1 MAKTHQARHRCWAA
15 LCGATLALIFTAIA
29 PAARGDAFDDVRRRG
44 TLIWGADQE
53 GGGPFVYPDSDDPQR
68 VIGFEVELAELLA
81 AEMGVAAQFR
91 QAEWS
96 TLPSMLE
103 SGQIDIIL
111 NGYEWTPSRSARMRA
126 SRPYYIYELQLVGRA
141 DDDSLNSWDDLKR
154 RPGGRRASVSV
165 LGGSSSEDYLR
176 QNWSEYADIVGYNG
190 NTDAMAQVRTGL
202 HDATLMDLPI
212 ALFYRRLPQ
221 GEGLRFVGEP
231 VAPGYHVIF
240 GRTGEQRLIEAINA
254 AIAKA
259 LADGRL
265 KAIYDR
271 YEMWNAAQERLPL
284 VTLDQRGVDA
294 PAGLEVVRR
303 STPIMLKSAGMTVL
317 LSVASMPLAIIIGL
331 LVAVGRMYGPRWL
344 AAILAMY
351 VEVLRGTPVM
361 LQLYVIFF
369 LLPGVLGVSIHAS
382 YAAVIGLAVN
392 YSAYEAEIY
401 RAGLQAIPRGQME
414 AALALG
420 MSRATALR
428 RVIIPQAV
436 RIVVPPVTNDFI
448 ALFKDTSVCSV
459 ITVTELTKQY
469 NVLANST
476 GRILELA
483 AMTALLYM
491 AMSFPLSVAARRME
505 RRLAGESEPRP

>member
-1 MAKTHQARHRCWAA
+1 
-15 LCGATLALIFTAIA
+15 
-29 PAARGDAFDDVRRRG
+29 
-44 TLIWGADQE
+44 
-53 GGGPFVYPDSDDPQR
+53 
-68 VIGFEVELAELLA
+68 
-81 AEMGVAAQFR
+81 
-91 QAEWS
+91 
-96 TLPSMLE
+96 
-103 SGQIDIIL
+103 
-111 NGYEWTPSRSARMRA
+111 
-126 SRPYYIYELQLVGRA
+126 
-141 DDDSLNSWDDLKR
+141 
-154 RPGGRRASVSV
+154 
-165 LGGSSSEDYLR
+165 
-176 QNWSEYADIVGYNG
+176 
-190 NTDAMAQVRTGL
+190 
-202 HDATLMDLPI
+202 
-212 ALFYRRLPQ
+212 
-221 GEGLRFVGEP
+221 
-231 VAPGYHVIF
+231 
-240 GRTGEQRLIEAINA
+240 
-254 AIAKA
+254 
-259 LADGRL
+259 
-265 KAIYDR
+265 
-271 YEMWNAAQERLPL
+271 MWNAAQERLGL
-284 VTLDQRGVDA
+284 VTLDERGAAA

-317 LSVASMPLAIIIGL
+317 LSVTSMPLAIIVGL

-344 AAILAMY
+344 GAILAIY

-369 LLPGVLGVSIHAS
+369 LLPGVLGVTIEAF

-483 AMTALLYM
+483 AMTALFYM

-505 RRLAGESEPRP
+505 RRLAGEAEPRP